1 MRPMR
6 AFVVAA
12 CAILVVSCAGRP
24 ASVGGDKPGRAVARI
39 PVPRPSPPAARPR
52 PPWPWSAIGRVNRQ
66 GGGFCSGT
74 LIGPDKVL
82 MTAHCLWDAR
92 LRRWTSAADL
102 HFLAGYHLGNYL
114 AHGKAK
120 AIELPAGIEMT
131 AQGIPRRAAND
142 WAILTLTRP
151 IGTESAVR
159 PIEVARFKGRLRPN
173 ALGPLLRAGYGPL
186 RPHAIESARCRAV
199 SLINPVVLLH
209 DCCAT
214 SAESGFPILLET
226 PEGWR
231 MLGLQMISPN
241 QAVGCRGLGM
251 ALLVTALER
260 PRQMLLW

>member
-1 MRPMR
+1 MRPMM
-6 AFVVAA
+6 ALVVAP
-12 CAILVVSCAGRP
+12 CAILFVSCAERP
-24 ASVGGDKPGRAVARI
+24 ATDGRDKPRPTVAYI
-39 PVPRPSPPAARPR
+39 PVPMPSPPAAVPR
-52 PPWPWSAIGRVNRQ
+52 PSWPWSAIGRVNRQ
-66 GGGFCSGT
+66 RGGFCSGT

-82 MTAHCLWDAR
+82 TTAHCLWDAR
-92 LRRWTSAADL
+92 LRRWTSTADL

-159 PIEVARFKGRLRPN
+159 PIEVVPFKGRLRPN

-186 RPHAIESARCRAV
+186 RPHAIESVRCKAV
-199 SLINPVVLLH
+199 TLFNPTVLLH
-209 DCCAT
+209 DCGGT
-214 SAESGFPILLET
+214 FAESGFPILVET

-231 MLGLQMISPN
+231 MLGLQMISLN
-241 QAVGCRGLGM
+241 EAVGRKGLGM
-251 ALLVTALER
+251 ALLVAAMER
-260 PRQMLLW
+260 PRQMVLW